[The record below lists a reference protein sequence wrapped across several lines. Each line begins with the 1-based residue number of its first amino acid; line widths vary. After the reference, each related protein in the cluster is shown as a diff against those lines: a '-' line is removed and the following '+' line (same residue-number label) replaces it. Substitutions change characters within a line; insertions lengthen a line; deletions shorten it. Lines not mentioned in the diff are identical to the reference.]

1 MVSDHFDNESE
12 LVLSLSKGSI
22 IAFNQL
28 FRKYSGLLYRFAYG
42 YLKSVND
49 AEELVQDVFT
59 KIWEK
64 HSELKSDLSFRS
76 YLFTIAF
83 NDIKK
88 VFRMKAMHSEYLDNS
103 LFDDADHSTSQTI
116 SYNSLLDHVRELI
129 DQLPEKRK
137 EIFVR
142 SRFEGQS
149 IKEISKE
156 MNISHKTVENQISQA
171 LKSLRKNL
179 TKEDVGF
186 CLFFILFIS

>member
-1 MVSDHFDNESE
+1 MKSDHFDNEAD
-12 LVLSLSKGSI
+12 LVQSLSKGDI

-42 YLKSVND
+42 YLKSVSD

-64 HSELKSDLSFRS
+64 HSELRSDLSFRS

-83 NDIKK
+83 NDIRKF
-88 VFRMKAMHSEYLDNS
+88 FRTKARHSEYLNES
-103 LFDDADHSTSQTI
+103 LFENADHDTSQTI
-116 SYNSLLDHVRELI
+116 NYNSLLSYVRDLV

-142 SRFEGQS
+142 SRFDGQS

-156 MNISHKTVENQISQA
+156 MNISHKTVENQISLA

-179 TKEDVGF
+179 TKEDVGL
-186 CLFFILFIS
+186 CLFFFLFLS

>member
-1 MVSDHFDNESE
+1 MTSDHFDNESE
-12 LVLSLSKGSI
+12 LVLNLSKGSI
-22 IAFNQL
+22 LAFNQL
-28 FRKYSGLLYRFAYG
+28 FRKYGGLLYRFAYG
-42 YLKSVND
+42 YFKSVSD
-49 AEELVQDVFT
+49 SEELVQDVFT

-64 HSELKSDLSFRS
+64 RSDLKSDLSFKS

-88 VFRMKAMHSEYLDNS
+88 FFRTKARQKEYLNEF
-103 LFDDADHSTSQTI
+103 LFEDIDHGTSQTI
-116 SYNSLLDHVRELI
+116 SYNSLLDHVKELV

-137 EIFVR
+137 EIFLR

-156 MNISHKTVENQISQA
+156 LNITHKTVENQISLA

-179 TKEDVGF
+179 TKEDIGF
-186 CLFFILFIS
+186 CLFFFLFLS